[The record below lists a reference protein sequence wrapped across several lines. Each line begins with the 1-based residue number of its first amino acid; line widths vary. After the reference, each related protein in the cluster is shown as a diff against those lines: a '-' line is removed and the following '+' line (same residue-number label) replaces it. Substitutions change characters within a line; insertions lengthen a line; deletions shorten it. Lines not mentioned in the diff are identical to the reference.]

1 VADRWRERIRDRV
14 LSVLT
19 PPAEADSAT
28 RAGRAMVAALLFGEL
43 SGFAATDLD
52 LIRQASLAHT
62 LALSGMNVSYVVAVA
77 IALVWIAGRWHPA
90 IFLRTPRPYLI
101 LLVAAPLVAGYC
113 WLGGYSPS
121 LYRAVLM
128 FAGCGLLLFLGR
140 HAPLCDSLFLALAA
154 MLAVSPLTAYDVRLQ
169 LSAAAVAGIGL
180 LWPPF
185 GAFCSRLPRSRLFRW
200 IVVPVLAGLWTSL
213 CAEAAVL
220 PIIVR
225 LFGDWNCNPW
235 INAAWLPLLGF
246 VVTPMALIGLALLP
260 VPLLSAAGAWL
271 LLAAAWCC
279 QELMHGLAWLESHGL
294 LLSTAVLRPA
304 WPELLGCYGLLASLA
319 LVLAGRPKPLAAL
332 LTSLA
337 LLVGPGLWRDLADSR
352 EAVSLTVFD
361 VGQGQSVA
369 VTLPGGKRLL
379 VDGGGLLGNFDVGRA
394 VVGAALA
401 DNHPPRLEAVFAS
414 HPHSDHVK
422 GLISLLQRFS
432 VASYDD
438 NGGLP
443 EGALAAPIQAALAER
458 RIPRTSLAA
467 GDRLNLGHDLALD
480 VLHPGPDDDPSG
492 NNGSL
497 VLRLTWHGR
506 GLAVLPGDIER
517 SVAHRLTCTG
527 TPLQAAVLVL
537 PHHGSSSSL
546 SRLFHAAVAPRVAIA
561 SAGDSGRYPSG
572 KVVESLA
579 RLGCPTYATNR
590 HGAVTVR
597 FDSPTAAPVVETM
610 GGTDASAA
618 KGRSP
623 LETHHRKQLFFPG
636 FSQRAVIQ
644 NENAPSASSDAK
656 RRCRTIFRGP
666 EKNVSRRVVQE
677 GAPPSW
683 TPEASLPHP
692 PSVVLPALSRLKI
705 EVQFLLQGGQIAA
718 GAFLGHGIAL
728 GQDIPDQVRVLVE
741 CLAPGPDRF
750 QEGGHGFHE
759 QLLAVPAAP
768 GGLAAALADLRQPGR
783 IGQQLVIGI
792 EVALLGI
799 ARVLAARPL
808 GAGEHAHDLFLHG
821 PRFLGQADGIAVAL
835 AHLAAVQARQLGIRR
850 KQGLGLGEE
859 VAVEVVGPA
868 GDLPGELHVGQ
879 LILAHGH
886 ESGLVQQDVR
896 SHEHRVAQEA
906 IGGQILGRQFG
917 QLVLV
922 GWVALQPR
930 HRRDHGQEQME
941 LHMLLDLGL
950 LEQHAFFRIEP
961 GRHPVLDQL
970 RHKPLDA
977 LGLGVFRGQG
987 VPVGHEEK
995 AVVGLLQFDPVFE
1008 HAEVMAQMQGAGG
1021 AHAGNDPF
1029 CFPWECSRSFQRSPF
1044 AVMPWRTAEVSA

>member
-1 VADRWRERIRDRV
+1 MIRGTPPLLPWQPCLLAAIAGILALEYPLAAGTGLVLLALFPRPAPGRPSLTAMVLSFLAGLAVAWWVMPPLPGPLPACLARGKPLDCVGRVETVDPRPEGRLSCLLTDVRLTGPDCDAVPLPGRLTLTIDTPAFRPLPGDRLAFNSKIRPTRGFANPGVTDFAFLRRLDGVFFRAYARGGETGNLRRLEDSPNTADRWRERIRARV

-19 PPAEADSAT
+19 PPAGADSAAK
-28 RAGRAMVAALLFGEL
+28 AGRAMVAALLFGDL

-90 IFLRTPRPYLI
+90 LFLRVPRPYLI
-101 LLVAAPLVAGYC
+101 ILVAAPLVAGYC

-154 MLAVSPLTAYDVRLQ
+154 MLLVSPLTAYDVRLQ

-185 GAFCSRLPRSRLFRW
+185 GAFCARLPRSRLFRW
-200 IVVPVLAGLWTSL
+200 IVVPVLAVLWTSL

-246 VVTPMALIGLALLP
+246 VVTPMALVGLALLP
-260 VPLLSAAGAWL
+260 VPLLSAAGVWL

-279 QELMHGLAWLESHGL
+279 QALMHGLAWLEGHGL

-304 WPELLGCYGLLASLA
+304 WPELLGCYGLLACLA

-332 LTSLA
+332 LASLA

-369 VTLPGGKRLL
+369 VSLPGGKRLL

-432 VASYDD
+432 VAAYDD
-438 NGGLP
+438 NGCLP
-443 EGALAAPIQAALAER
+443 EGALAAPVQAALAAR

-467 GDRLNLGHDLALD
+467 GDRLDLGHGLALD
-480 VLHPGPDDDPSG
+480 VLHPGPDDDLSG

-497 VLRLTWHGR
+497 VLRLTWQGR

-517 SVAHRLTCTG
+517 SVAHRLTRTG
-527 TPLQAAVLVL
+527 APLQAAVLVL

-546 SRLFHAAVAPRVAIA
+546 SRLFHAAVAPQVAIA

-597 FDSPTAAPVVETM
+597 FDGPTAVPVVETM
-610 GGTDASAA
+610 GGMDAS
-618 KGRSP
+618 G
-623 LETHHRKQLFFPG
+623 G
-636 FSQRAVIQ
+636 QRATPFG
-644 NENAPSASSDAK
+644 N
-656 RRCRTIFRGP
+656 
-666 EKNVSRRVVQE
+666 
-677 GAPPSW
+677 PP
-683 TPEASLPHP
+683 
-692 PSVVLPALSRLKI
+692 
-705 EVQFLLQGGQIAA
+705 
-718 GAFLGHGIAL
+718 
-728 GQDIPDQVRVLVE
+728 
-741 CLAPGPDRF
+741 
-750 QEGGHGFHE
+750 
-759 QLLAVPAAP
+759 
-768 GGLAAALADLRQPGR
+768 
-783 IGQQLVIGI
+783 
-792 EVALLGI
+792 
-799 ARVLAARPL
+799 
-808 GAGEHAHDLFLHG
+808 
-821 PRFLGQADGIAVAL
+821 
-835 AHLAAVQARQLGIRR
+835 
-850 KQGLGLGEE
+850 
-859 VAVEVVGPA
+859 
-868 GDLPGELHVGQ
+868 
-879 LILAHGH
+879 
-886 ESGLVQQDVR
+886 
-896 SHEHRVAQEA
+896 
-906 IGGQILGRQFG
+906 
-917 QLVLV
+917 
-922 GWVALQPR
+922 
-930 HRRDHGQEQME
+930 
-941 LHMLLDLGL
+941 
-950 LEQHAFFRIEP
+950 
-961 GRHPVLDQL
+961 
-970 RHKPLDA
+970 
-977 LGLGVFRGQG
+977 
-987 VPVGHEEK
+987 
-995 AVVGLLQFDPVFE
+995 
-1008 HAEVMAQMQGAGG
+1008 
-1021 AHAGNDPF
+1021 
-1029 CFPWECSRSFQRSPF
+1029 
-1044 AVMPWRTAEVSA
+1044 

>member
-1 VADRWRERIRDRV
+1 MIRGTPPLLPWQPCLLAAIAGILALEYPLAAGTGLVLLALFPRPAPGRPSLTAMVLSFLAGLAVAWWVMPPLPGPLPPCLARGKPLDCVGRVETVAPRPEGRLSCLLADVRLTGPDCDAVALPGRLALTIDTPAFRPLPGDRLAFTSKIRPTRGFANPGVTDFAFLRRLDGVFFRAYARGAETGNLRRLEATPNVADRWRERIRDRV

-200 IVVPVLAGLWTSL
+200 IVVPVLAVLWTSL

-379 VDGGGLLGNFDVGRA
+379 VDGGGLFGNFDVGRA

-517 SVAHRLTCTG
+517 SVAHRLTRTG

-610 GGTDASAA
+610 GGTDAS
-618 KGRSP
+618 G
-623 LETHHRKQLFFPG
+623 G
-636 FSQRAVIQ
+636 QRAQ
-644 NENAPSASSDAK
+644 PFGN
-656 RRCRTIFRGP
+656 
-666 EKNVSRRVVQE
+666 
-677 GAPPSW
+677 PP
-683 TPEASLPHP
+683 
-692 PSVVLPALSRLKI
+692 
-705 EVQFLLQGGQIAA
+705 
-718 GAFLGHGIAL
+718 
-728 GQDIPDQVRVLVE
+728 
-741 CLAPGPDRF
+741 
-750 QEGGHGFHE
+750 
-759 QLLAVPAAP
+759 
-768 GGLAAALADLRQPGR
+768 
-783 IGQQLVIGI
+783 
-792 EVALLGI
+792 
-799 ARVLAARPL
+799 
-808 GAGEHAHDLFLHG
+808 
-821 PRFLGQADGIAVAL
+821 
-835 AHLAAVQARQLGIRR
+835 
-850 KQGLGLGEE
+850 
-859 VAVEVVGPA
+859 
-868 GDLPGELHVGQ
+868 
-879 LILAHGH
+879 
-886 ESGLVQQDVR
+886 
-896 SHEHRVAQEA
+896 
-906 IGGQILGRQFG
+906 
-917 QLVLV
+917 
-922 GWVALQPR
+922 
-930 HRRDHGQEQME
+930 
-941 LHMLLDLGL
+941 
-950 LEQHAFFRIEP
+950 
-961 GRHPVLDQL
+961 
-970 RHKPLDA
+970 
-977 LGLGVFRGQG
+977 
-987 VPVGHEEK
+987 
-995 AVVGLLQFDPVFE
+995 
-1008 HAEVMAQMQGAGG
+1008 
-1021 AHAGNDPF
+1021 
-1029 CFPWECSRSFQRSPF
+1029 
-1044 AVMPWRTAEVSA
+1044 